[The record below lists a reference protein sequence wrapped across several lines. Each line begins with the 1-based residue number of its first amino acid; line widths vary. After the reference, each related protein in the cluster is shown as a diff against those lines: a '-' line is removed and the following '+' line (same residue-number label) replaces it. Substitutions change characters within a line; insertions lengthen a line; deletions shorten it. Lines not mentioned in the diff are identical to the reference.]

1 MHSNFRRLAY
11 LVAAADH
18 GSITAAAEAIGI
30 SQPAISAAIRH
41 VELDIGYRLF
51 VRKSAKGLAL
61 TPSGR
66 QFIRRAKLLLNEA
79 RAFEKTSKRLG
90 GVISREI
97 ELGCY
102 FLTAPYVVP
111 PIVKVLASH
120 SPAIGV
126 NLHEQDLPGVV
137 ADLKKGVTEF
147 ALTYDL
153 YQDSEI
159 AFETL
164 FETQPHVILAAN
176 DPLTKQRLVSLK
188 QLAARQMV
196 LLNLPMS
203 PQYSEFEHLFAMY
216 GLRPVIRHRL
226 KNFELVRS
234 MVGAGLGYY
243 SFGRLPI
250 QTDTTYDGN
259 VVVRRPLQEDVP
271 KSRLCLAYAQ
281 DSVAPH
287 VVRIVKDACKGAFQ
301 VNNPHHTCF
310 RSPAS

>member
-1 MHSNFRRLAY
+1 MHPNFRHLTY

-18 GSITAAAEAIGI
+18 GSISAAAEAIGI

-41 VELDIGYRLF
+41 IEQDIGYRLF
-51 VRKSAKGLAL
+51 VRKPAKGLAL

-90 GVISREI
+90 GVVSREI

-111 PIVKVLASH
+111 PLVRSLTNH
-120 SPAIGV
+120 RPAIGV
-126 NLHEQDLPGVV
+126 NLHEQDLPGVIG
-137 ADLKKGVTEF
+137 DLKKGTTEI
-147 ALTYDL
+147 ALTYDI
-153 YQDSEI
+153 YQDRDI
-159 AFETL
+159 AFETI
-164 FETQPHVILAAN
+164 FETQPHVILAAD
-176 DPLTKQRLVSLK
+176 DPLAKQRSVSLK
-188 QLAARQMV
+188 QLVARQMV

-216 GLRPVIRHRL
+216 GLRPTIRHRL

-250 QTDTTYDGN
+250 QTDRTYDG
-259 VVVRRPLQEDVP
+259 RLLARLPIEEDVP
-271 KSRLCLAYAQ
+271 KTRLSLAYAH
-281 DSVAPH
+281 DSVAPDVVH
-287 VVRIVKDACKGAFQ
+287 VVKEACKSSFS
-301 VNNPHHTCF
+301 VD
-310 RSPAS
+310 ASIGMAST